1 MTAVHFLN
9 DGKRTR
15 AFIVSGTTATIETTE
30 SSKPL
35 IQETLS
41 NAKARQAYRLGLDL
55 GWTAGCAMHRLT
67 TAAEIDAY
75 IAHAVDMDSDN
86 GPEEALAIEES
97 AFGDLQCKG
106 FHEVAI

>member
-9 DGKRTR
+9 NGRQTR
-15 AFIVSGTTATIETTE
+15 AFIISGTTATIETTE
-30 SSKPL
+30 FNKPL
-35 IQETLS
+35 VALS
-41 NAKARQAYRLGLDL
+41 LSTAEARDFYRSDL
-55 GWTAGCAMHRLT
+55 KDGWTEGCAMHRLT

-106 FHEVAI
+106 FYEVAI